1 MSFETSM
8 ASLQRSKAQAQARV
22 NQIDIDLPLQQNTVV
37 DLQEERAELVTF
49 LDEVDSALALLNGA
63 ND

>member
-1 MSFETSM
+1 M